1 MVFII
6 RSPRYRDEGFH
17 AHGRSEFIFMV
28 MLTMVVRFFTVFIDC
43 IELSLLDE
51 PGLIALVVQQAET
64 EDCLRN
70 FLEAVENLK

>member
-1 MVFII
+1 
-6 RSPRYRDEGFH
+6 
-17 AHGRSEFIFMV
+17 MV
-28 MLTMVVRFFTVFIDC
+28 MLTMVVRFFTVFIDR

-64 EDCLRN
+64 EDRLRN